1 MRLARWGFWL
11 VFLLVARVYAAEPL
25 TLEKA
30 QKIAL
35 AKNPYLKAAEAQVE
49 AAAAGIT
56 RARSAF
62 FPRVDIRELY
72 QRSDSPV
79 YVFSSKLAQ
88 QNFQAKDFEL
98 DRLNYPSPLTNLKTE
113 ISITQPLFNRGQ
125 EITGYR
131 KAKINHEMALFWRK
145 AVKQRILYET
155 ESAYLSLLLA
165 QERIDVMKSAVE
177 TARANLKTVSARLAQ
192 GMALRSDYL
201 QAKVFL
207 ASLEKELLDAKA
219 KAKIARSR
227 LNVILGVPLTKEW
240 IPQKVSL
247 SFVKVPD
254 LAFWTQKALS
264 QRPDLLAEKAKLK
277 LAQEEVRGAKL
288 NFGPAVNLKG
298 VYEYN
303 SEGIGGAQGD
313 AFTLWAQVDFNIFRG
328 FGDKARLAEARAREL
343 AQQAQL
349 KAYERE
355 VYHQVEKAYLNLL
368 TAHRQVKVTEAAV
381 AEAKEGLKIVE
392 KRYREGLTIIVELLD
407 AQTALKKA
415 RLQHLDALYRYRLAL
430 TELKFRAGTLSGG
443 DQ

>member
-11 VFLLVARVYAAEPL
+11 VFLLLAKAYAAEPL

-56 RARSAF
+56 KARSAF

-113 ISITQPLFNRGQ
+113 IAITQPLFNRGQ

-131 KAKINHEMALFWRK
+131 KAKINHEMALFWRE

-155 ESAYLSLLLA
+155 ESAYLSWLLA
-165 QERIDVMKSAVE
+165 QERIEVMKSAVE

-240 IPQKVSL
+240 VPQKVSL

-313 AFTLWAQVDFNIFRG
+313 AFTLWAQVDFNVFRG

-343 AQQAQL
+343 AQQSQL

-368 TAHRQVKVTEAAV
+368 TAHKQVKVTEAAV